1 MPRPPLT
8 QRVARPFFDLRRC
21 ISCTSVVTMRAPLHP
36 MGRLGQAIEIARA
49 ALFLASDDQA
59 ATGDDPAAPFVVHL
73 LEFGEAPGVA
83 VEFEKRAAD
92 AFV

>member
-49 ALFLASDDQA
+49 ALFLASDDA
-59 ATGDDPAAPFVVHL
+59 SFITGASLPVDGGYTAQ
-73 LEFGEAPGVA
+73 
-83 VEFEKRAAD
+83 
-92 AFV
+92 